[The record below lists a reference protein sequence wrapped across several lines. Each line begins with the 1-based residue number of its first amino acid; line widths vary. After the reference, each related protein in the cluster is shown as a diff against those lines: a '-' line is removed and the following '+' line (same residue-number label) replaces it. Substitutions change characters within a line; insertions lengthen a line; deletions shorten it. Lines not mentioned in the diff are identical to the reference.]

1 MHIII
6 IGAGR
11 IGSSVAESLVSE
23 ANDITVIDRDARR
36 IEQLQDTLDLRGIIG
51 DATSPS
57 ILADAGAADAD
68 MLVAV
73 TASDETNLVVSLLA
87 ARLFNIPTRVARVRN
102 SELRAYPRLLAE
114 EGFEITSA
122 IWPEEAI
129 TNSIKHL
136 IDFPEAL
143 QIIEFADG
151 KASLIAV
158 RAIAGSPLVGRPIR
172 ELAVHLPNVPAR
184 IVSVFRRNRHL
195 DISADTVIESGDE
208 VIVLSATRDIRRVA
222 GEFRRNERPNKNIII
237 GGNLQLALQLA
248 RVIPSRAVNIK
259 IIESDNKRSRNL
271 AEKIPENS
279 IILTGSITDE
289 TILDEA
295 GIDTCDL
302 FIALGRDDENN
313 ILSSLLAKKLGARRV
328 IALINRQTYAD
339 LMQGTQID
347 ITVSM
352 TQATHGELLKHVR
365 RGDVIAA
372 HSLRR
377 GVAEALEMVA
387 HGDKKSSKVVGRKIK
402 QLQLPDGVS
411 VAAIVREVGVDEPRV
426 LMGEPSLEIQTDDR
440 VILFVSNKRLIPKVE
455 SLFTVDVGFF

>member
-36 IEQLQDTLDLRGIIG
+36 IEQLQDTLDLRGIVG

-102 SELRAYPRLLAE
+102 SELREYPRLLAE

-222 GEFRRNERPNKNIII
+222 SEFRRNERPNKNIII

-259 IIESDNKRSRNL
+259 IIESDNTRSRNL
-271 AEKIPENS
+271 AGKIPENA

-289 TILDEA
+289 AILDEA

-313 ILSSLLAKKLGARRV
+313 IISSLLAKKLGARRV
-328 IALINRQTYAD
+328 ISLINRQTYAD

-347 ITVSM
+347 IAVSM

-411 VAAIVREVGVDEPRV
+411 VAAVVREVGVDEPRV